1 MLHQSISDTG
11 SLLCVNCLK
20 GAREYILRNP
30 DTPSAI
36 QEHLKYNSPDDN
48 NRSLTSGTHSAIE
61 YDRDVMNY
69 MSDEDDTGP
78 IEIYSSELRDL
89 MEELEKIATR
99 AGCLEN
105 EHYISIIAM
114 LNTTIYVVSEYFTF
128 WMLSATA

>member
-1 MLHQSISDTG
+1 MLQSRIDTA
-11 SLLCVNCLK
+11 SLLFVNCLK
-20 GAREYILRNP
+20 EAREYILRNS

-36 QEHLKYNSPDDN
+36 QEHFKYHSPDDN
-48 NRSLTSGTHSAIE
+48 NCLLTSGTHSAIE

-69 MSDEDDTGP
+69 MSDEEDGSP
-78 IEIYSSELRDL
+78 IEICSSELRDL

-105 EHYISIIAM
+105 EHYISLIEM
-114 LNTTIYVVSEYFTF
+114 LNTTIYVVSEYFIC